1 MDAMEILI
9 EVILKAGR
17 SAVELSLFI
26 LLPVMVVMLSLMR
39 LLEAKGV
46 IDWLVARLAP
56 LLKPFGLTGL
66 GVFAAL
72 QINFVSFAAPVATLT
87 MLDQR
92 GASERHIAATLA
104 MVMAMAQAN
113 VVFPMAAMGL
123 KFGSVLLFSLL
134 GGLVAASATYY
145 GFGRQLSVTE
155 KLIDE
160 TLLHPVAESA
170 KGVLDVINR
179 AGAEAFKIAINAIP
193 MLVLS
198 LTVIMAL
205 RTGGAIDAL
214 TRVLSPLMTYLQLD
228 NGLILLTLT
237 KFLAGG
243 TAMMGVMDEMLRKG
257 QASALL
263 LNQSAGLLISPLD
276 IPGVAVLISAGR
288 RVAGVWRPAALGAC
302 VGILVR
308 TLGHAYFS

>member
-1 MDAMEILI
+1 MEILI

-46 IDWLVARLAP
+46 LDWLVAKLAP
-56 LLKPFGLTGL
+56 VLKPLGLTGL
-66 GVFAAL
+66 GVFAAM

-123 KFGSVLLFSLL
+123 KFGSVLFFSLL
-134 GGLVAASATYY
+134 GGLVAASVTYY
-145 GFGRQLSVTE
+145 GFGRQLSVQE

-160 TLLHPVAESA
+160 TLQHPVAESA
-170 KGVLDVINR
+170 KGVLDVINH
-179 AGAEAFKIAINAIP
+179 AGAEAFRIAVNAIP

-198 LTVIMAL
+198 LSVIMAL

-214 TRVLSPLMTYLQLD
+214 TRLLSPLMAYFQLD
-228 NGLILLTLT
+228 SGLILLTLT

-308 TLGHAYFS
+308 TVGHAYWS

>member
-1 MDAMEILI
+1 MID
-9 EVILKAGR
+9 VILKAGR

-26 LLPVMVVMLSLMR
+26 LLPIMVVMLSLMR

-46 IDWLVARLAP
+46 LDWLVAKLAP

-66 GVFAAL
+66 GIFAAL

-92 GASERHIAATLA
+92 GASDRHIAATLA

-123 KFGSVLLFSLL
+123 KFGLVLFFSLL
-134 GGLVAASATYY
+134 GGLAAAAATYY
-145 GFGRQLSVTE
+145 VFGRHLSIQE
-155 KLIDE
+155 KLINE
-160 TLLHPVAESA
+160 TLQHPVVESA

-198 LTVIMAL
+198 LSVIMAL
-205 RTGGAIDAL
+205 RTGGVIDAF
-214 TRVLSPLMTYLQLD
+214 TRALSPLMAYLELD

-257 QASALL
+257 LVSTLL

-276 IPGVAVLISAGR
+276 IPGVAVLLSAGS

-302 VGILVR
+302 VGIIVR
-308 TLGHAYFS
+308 TLGHAYF